1 MKKVQFSIVILLF
14 LFFASSI
21 QGKAATKQITFKV
34 TTTYKIQK
42 GEKLQLYVK
51 GHKKSKKIKWKSSN
65 KKIATVT
72 KKGVVKGK
80 KGGTCKI
87 TATIGKKKYKVKISV
102 ITGERIVYVYDDS
115 SDDSIEKSEDFTIT
129 SINAT
134 KKTLYEGKTFVLK
147 IKGTKKKI
155 KWESS
160 NENIATVTS
169 SGLVTAKSAGNATIT
184 ASFEDSKYIYKH
196 NCKITVT
203 SQWMNAK
210 NIEKNYGTSFYY
222 FGKSIHISG
231 PPSKDSLSGMV
242 SSYNINDIPETM
254 ETDQIYGTEVRYK
267 YDGVDILFNLFDLEK
282 LELIK

>member
-1 MKKVQFSIVILLF
+1 MKKIQFSIVILLF
-14 LFFASSI
+14 LFFASSV

-34 TTTYKIQK
+34 TTTYKILK

-51 GHKKSKKIKWKSSN
+51 GHKKSKKIKWKTSN
-65 KKIATVT
+65 KKIATVS

-80 KGGTCKI
+80 KGGICKI
-87 TATIGKKKYKVKISV
+87 TAALGKKKYKVKISV

-115 SDDSIEKSEDFTIT
+115 SDPSTRNSKDFTIT
-129 SINAT
+129 SINAA
-134 KKTLYEGKTFVLK
+134 KKTLYEGKTFALK

-160 NENIATVTS
+160 NKNIATVSS
-169 SGLVTAKSAGNATIT
+169 SGLVTAKSAGSATIT

-203 SQWMNAK
+203 SQWMAAK
-210 NIEKNYGTSFYY
+210 DIEKNYGVSFYY
-222 FGKSIHISG
+222 FGKTIHITG
-231 PPSKDSLSGMV
+231 PSSNDSLSGMV
-242 SSYNINDIPETM
+242 SSYTINDIPETM
-254 ETDQIYGTEVRYK
+254 ETDKIYGTGVRYK
-267 YDGVDILFNLFDLEK
+267 YDGVEILFNLYDLDK